1 MNMSKKFVLFLASV
15 CMMLTFAGCERD
27 GDADYGFGKIYMPQA
42 LSTGGLN
49 NSYTVP
55 SGGGEYTYN
64 FRVTESRVKIILGV
78 MRSGKI
84 SDAKGFSVTVY
95 TSEEESAASASQF
108 GGEVMPADFYEPLP
122 QTVTVAAGKSGETFY
137 LEIPRSKLEDPAH
150 AGKKYVLSVGIADP
164 TAYELSD
171 TGTRTAVIVNVDEL
185 NQVIDTL

>member
-1 MNMSKKFVLFLASV
+1 MKMKKKFALFLASI
-15 CMMLTFAGCERD
+15 CMLSFAACDGD

-42 LSTGGLN
+42 LSSGGLN
-49 NSYTVP
+49 NSYNVP
-55 SGGGEYTYN
+55 SGDGEYTYN
-64 FRVTESRVKIILGV
+64 FRVTDGEVKVILGV

-108 GGEVMPADFYEPLP
+108 GGEVMPSDFYEPLP

-164 TAYELSD
+164 TAYELSE
-171 TGTRTAVIVNVDEL
+171 TGTKTAVIVNVDKL
-185 NQVIDTL
+185 NEVIENL